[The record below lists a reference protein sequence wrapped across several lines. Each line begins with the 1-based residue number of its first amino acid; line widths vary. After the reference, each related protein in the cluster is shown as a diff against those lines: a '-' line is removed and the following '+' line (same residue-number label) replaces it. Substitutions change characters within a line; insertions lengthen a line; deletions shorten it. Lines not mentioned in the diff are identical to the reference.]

1 LNEPFFIGSCTMK
14 STFTPCLDHAEWRT
28 LYRAAILETNKNV
41 IPHMVSEAEKAVI
54 SRRRQLFGTMGTLE
68 EKEALEDALYALQA
82 FRTACKHRSSQS
94 IFPVGRFAS

>member
-1 LNEPFFIGSCTMK
+1 MDAAFS
-14 STFTPCLDHAEWRT
+14 PCLEPEDWKT

-82 FRTACKHRSSQS
+82 FRTACKDRE
-94 IFPVGRFAS
+94 AA